1 MNQLDVRSVNKHLVC
16 RLGNSEE
23 GNSEDVPEMAKSR
36 LFPGISSNARV
47 DL

>member
-16 RLGNSEE
+16 LLRNSK
-23 GNSEDVPEMAKSR
+23 DVPEMAESR
-36 LFPGISSNARV
+36 LVLVISSNARV